1 MKEVIVNRIK
11 IKCSKGRINK
21 GETVI
26 LSDEEV
32 AKIVSFRPDSIT
44 VLRDVKSPA
53 KTEVKKTTR
62 KPRYAKSSSLDKS
75 I

>member
-53 KTEVKKTTR
+53 KMNKPTR

>member
-53 KTEVKKTTR
+53 KTTKTTR